1 MQNEKI
7 LLTVVLPV
15 SKMAGKLEFFKEWML
30 LAQLKPISVIIVHDW
45 RDAET
50 EKELAQFL
58 EAFNEENFRLVSGK
72 YGSPGYARNAG
83 LTNSLSEWVSF
94 WDSDDLP
101 NLENV
106 FHAIETSTLDDEV
119 LIGSFETI
127 DSRKSVVKRCIVNDQ
142 WQIDV
147 AKSPGMWRMVFRRN
161 LLEEAKFSDLLMG
174 EDQLFLIQNRIFDR
188 RIRIFKDIFY
198 SYQIMQEE
206 QATRSKQSLTDLN
219 RCLEL
224 FEEELGRAEGA
235 NKFYYQVMYI
245 KQIISAVRYLG
256 FRGKFQALHR
266 LLLFIFKNGPL
277 ATSKLMARIVRE

>member
-1 MQNEKI
+1 MQNEKFI
-7 LLTVVLPV
+7 LTVVVPV

-30 LAQLKPISVIIVHDW
+30 LAQLKPISIIIIHDW

-58 EAFNEENFRLVSGK
+58 EAFNKESFKLISGK

-106 FHAIETSTLDDEV
+106 FHAIETSSLDDEV

-127 DSRKSVVKRCIVNDQ
+127 DSRKSVVKRCIVSDQ

-147 AKSPGMWRMVFRRN
+147 AKSPGMWRMVFRSN
-161 LLEEAKFSDLLMG
+161 LLEKAKFSDLLMG

-188 RIRIFKDIFY
+188 RVRIFRDIFY
-198 SYQIMQEE
+198 SYQIMKEE
-206 QATRSKQSLTDLN
+206 QATRSKQPLTDLI

-224 FEEELGRAEGA
+224 FEEELGRAKDT

-256 FRGKFQALHR
+256 FSARTQALHR

-277 ATSKLMARIVRE
+277 TTSKLIARIVRE

>member
-1 MQNEKI
+1 M
-7 LLTVVLPV
+7 LTVVLPV

-30 LAQLKPISVIIVHDW
+30 LAQLKPISIIIIHDW

-50 EKELAQFL
+50 EEEIAQFL
-58 EAFNEENFRLVSGK
+58 EAFNKESFKLISGK

-106 FHAIETSTLDDEV
+106 LHAIETSSLDDEV

-127 DSRKSVVKRCIVNDQ
+127 DSRKSVVKRCIVSDQ

-161 LLEEAKFSDLLMG
+161 MLEKVKFSDLLMG

-188 RIRIFKDIFY
+188 RVRIFKDTFY
-198 SYQIMQEE
+198 SYQIMQEG
-206 QATRSKQSLTDLN
+206 QATRNERSLNDLN

-224 FEEELGRAEGA
+224 FTEELSRAKGA

-256 FRGKFQALHR
+256 YSGKTRALHR
-266 LLLFIFKNGPL
+266 LLLFIFENGL
-277 ATSKLMARIVRE
+277 LTTSKLMARIVRE